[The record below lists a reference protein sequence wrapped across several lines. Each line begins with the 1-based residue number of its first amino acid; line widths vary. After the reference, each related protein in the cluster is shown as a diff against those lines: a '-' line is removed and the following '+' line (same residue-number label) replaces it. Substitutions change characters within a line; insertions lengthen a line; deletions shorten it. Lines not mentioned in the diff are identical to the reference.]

1 MRKSLF
7 LAMAAVV
14 LLAGCSKESDGIMD
28 QGDDNGTNNVNPDA
42 VKIELGTKGMSA
54 NVTPGTRGTLDK
66 FNDTKVGIFAL
77 AKGSTDPWVLTD
89 GNTCIMNNVEG
100 TIPITTDGV
109 AAGITFTEDFYYPM
123 SSEKNYSFFG
133 YYPRQT
139 DATNDGTTVT
149 VAYPTFDGTQDIIY
163 GSKAAEKIGEYDGYN
178 AKYFRKA
185 TGAVKPEI
193 RFNHLLTRL
202 KFNIIAGGDSPEEIA
217 KAKELTINAI
227 RIKNVPAELTLVVA
241 DRTGNTA
248 GTLTA
253 GPPQPANAYT
263 LKNNLDA
270 DATAVNPGDAPTGNA
285 MGESM
290 MLFTQAN
297 YTAEIDMILKGE
309 TITRT
314 STVTIALKDKEF
326 AAGTSYNVNLTVF
339 GLSKIE
345 IDAVLTAWTEGDDA
359 DIEIN

>member
-28 QGDDNGTNNVNPDA
+28 QGDDNGGNNVNADA

-89 GNTCIMNNVEG
+89 GNTCIMNNEEG
-100 TIPITTDGV
+100 TITSAENEV
-109 AAGITFTEDFYYPM
+109 VAGIAFAKDFYYPM

-163 GSKAAEKIGEYDGYN
+163 GSKAADKIGDYDGYN

-202 KFNIIAGGDSPEEIA
+202 KFNIIAGGDSSEEIA

-253 GPPQPANAYT
+253 GPLQPANAYT
-263 LKNNLDA
+263 LKDNQNADA
-270 DATAVNPGDAPTGNA
+270 DADAVTPGNAPTGNA

-309 TITRT
+309 TIT
-314 STVTIALKDKEF
+314 STVTIALKDQEF

-339 GLSKIE
+339 GLSRIE
-345 IDAVLTAWTEGDDA
+345 IDAVLTEWAKGDDA